1 MDKLTLENV
10 KLIFK
15 NFRGEERQFNAI
27 GDRNFSIV
35 IDDLE
40 YGESLRKEGW
50 AVRPLTNRDT
60 DEQEAWHLPVKVNFE
75 GIPPRVI
82 KVSPSSGKQTMLSE
96 STVDILDFT
105 PIQFCDVT
113 VNPYEWSVQ
122 GNSGVK
128 AYLSVIYAVV
138 DEDELDLKWQ
148 TFEAEGG
155 VHTADELGV

>member
-1 MDKLTLENV
+1 MEKLTLENV

-15 NFRGEERQFNAI
+15 NFRGEERQFNAS

-35 IDDLE
+35 IDDLAL
-40 YGESLRKEGW
+40 GERLAKEGW

-60 DEQEAWHLPVKVNFE
+60 GEQEAWHLPVKVNFD
-75 GIPPRVI
+75 GVPPRVY

-96 STVDILDFT
+96 QTVDILDYT
-105 PIQFCDVT
+105 PIKFADVT

-148 TFEAEGG
+148 NFEAEGG